1 MFLVFSVSDN
11 SNGIERFSAME
22 NIGLTATNN
31 CCDLMIK
38 QLEILTSD
46 SDLLNELKNENT
58 DLFSFAENQG
68 KFSIVRCLVEIE
80 NTEKKGLI

>member
-1 MFLVFSVSDN
+1 
-11 SNGIERFSAME
+11 
-22 NIGLTATNN
+22 
-31 CCDLMIK
+31 MIK

-46 SDLLNELKNENT
+46 SDLLNELKNENP

-80 NTEKKGLI
+80 NTEKKGLISLSIKQEISDDLKNTMEKDVICKVNKL

>member
-1 MFLVFSVSDN
+1 
-11 SNGIERFSAME
+11 
-22 NIGLTATNN
+22 
-31 CCDLMIK
+31 MIK

-80 NTEKKGLI
+80 NTEKKGLISLSIKQEISDDLKNTMEKDVICKVNKL